1 MIAFKHSDKG
11 DIKRYS
17 AQLIELGKFYN
28 RFHDFGEY
36 LLGSK
41 NVKRYGHMVKTP
53 THLSCQGLIEGDY
66 IRVDYL
72 KLVGQEEVFE
82 PGDIVIFVKS
92 EVDKETLV
100 LYTPEEF
107 ERVFRI
113 QPEQLLMQFRKHREG
128 KDEAL
133 DLYFNGEFL
142 MTLMGNRALP
152 PNMKEIKKFAKH
164 IVAKLTNEFDMINV
178 SVGMKPDRMS
188 EDLFKHF
195 VIFRAADKDDVVF
208 KETSVICPYLTW
220 GTYRSHEVFKLSL
233 PKELEL
239 PFNNGAPYVFEG
251 DKEDF
256 AQLINAF
263 LMLIGMVL

>member
-1 MIAFKHSDKG
+1 MIAFKHTDKG
-11 DIKRYS
+11 NIKRHS

-36 LLGSK
+36 LLCSK
-41 NVKRYGHMVKTP
+41 SVKRYGHMVKTP

-72 KLVGQEEVFE
+72 KLVGQEDVFE

-92 EVDKETLV
+92 EVDEETLV

-113 QPEQLLMQFRKHREG
+113 RPEQLLTQFRKHREG

-152 PNMKEIKKFAKH
+152 PNLKEIKKYAEH
-164 IVAKLTNEFDMINV
+164 IVEKLNNEFDMINI
-178 SVGMKPDRMS
+178 SVGMKPERLS
-188 EDLFKHF
+188 EELYKNF
-195 VIFRAADKDDVVF
+195 VTYHTLDKDELEVH
-208 KETSVICPYLTW
+208 ETSLICPYLDW
-220 GTYRSHEVFKLSL
+220 RTYRNHKVFKLSL
-233 PKELEL
+233 PEEVEM

-251 DKEDF
+251 DREHF
-256 AQLINAF
+256 AQLINAY
-263 LMLIGMVL
+263 LLLVGMAM